1 MKHDFGKPISNRS
14 VYGKVITE
22 MGKEFPNIVVLNA
35 DLAKATGSDT
45 FKEKFP
51 ERYFNVG
58 IAEANMMTIAA
69 GLATTGLIPF
79 VSTFAVFA
87 SMRAVEQ
94 LRNSIAYPS
103 LNVRIIATNAGI
115 ETGADGATHQSIEDI
130 AIIRA
135 IPNMTLVSPSDPI
148 ITEKALIESTK
159 YQGPI
164 YFRFGRLPN
173 EYIYNLGEKF
183 EFGKGKVLRDGK
195 DIALISTGNTV
206 IKALKARDILKKQDI
221 EAAVIDMISI
231 KPIDSEL
238 ILNYAKKTKKIMT
251 IEDHNV
257 IGGLGSAVSELLSSN
272 LPTKIK
278 MLGINDRFGMS
289 ARKEEELFS
298 YFNINADNIVKEV
311 IDFLN

>member
-1 MKHDFGKPISNRS
+1 MKHDFEKPISNRS

-22 MGKEFPNIVVLNA
+22 MGEKYPEIVVLNA
-35 DLAKATGSDT
+35 DLAKATGSDA
-45 FKEKFP
+45 FKERFP
-51 ERYFNVG
+51 DRYFNVG

-69 GLATTGLIPF
+69 GLASTGLIPF

-94 LRNSIAYPS
+94 LRTSIAYPN

-115 ETGADGATHQSIEDI
+115 ETGADGVTHQSIEDI

-148 ITEKALIESTK
+148 ITEKALIESIN
-159 YQGPI
+159 YNGPI
-164 YFRFGRLPN
+164 YFRLGRLPN
-173 EYIYNLGEKF
+173 EYIYNEKEEF
-183 EFGKGKVLRDGK
+183 KFGKGKVLVDGT
-195 DIALISTGNTV
+195 DVTLISTGNMVAKT
-206 IKALKARDILKKQDI
+206 LKAREILKKQNI
-221 EAAVIDMISI
+221 NAAVIDMISL

-238 ILNYAKKTKKIMT
+238 ILDYAKKTGKILT
-251 IEDHNV
+251 VEDHNV

-278 MLGINDRFGMS
+278 MLGINDKFGMS
-289 ARKEEELFS
+289 SRKEEELFS
-298 YFNINADNIVKEV
+298 YFNINIDNIVKEV
-311 IDFLN
+311 VDFLN